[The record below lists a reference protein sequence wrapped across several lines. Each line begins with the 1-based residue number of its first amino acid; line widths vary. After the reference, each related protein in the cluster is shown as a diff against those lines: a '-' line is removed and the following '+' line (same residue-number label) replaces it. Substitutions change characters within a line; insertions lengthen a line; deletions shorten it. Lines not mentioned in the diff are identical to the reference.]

1 MPYAN
6 FRKTITQ
13 DAVIFKFLP
22 HPFKRFAFFA
32 FFPLVS
38 NFNVLLLKV
47 NVRYEYTMIPG
58 VTSTMQVKC
67 GQVIAIS
74 LGIFIIHNTVIPM
87 AMANELP
94 LYDTNAYCREI
105 GDIAGGSSQIE
116 LVCRQEEEAAKVKIS
131 TLNPSTRTMRYC
143 DEVAR
148 IAGGSYQILE
158 VCITDELS
166 AEDQL

>member
-1 MPYAN
+1 
-6 FRKTITQ
+6 
-13 DAVIFKFLP
+13 
-22 HPFKRFAFFA
+22 
-32 FFPLVS
+32 
-38 NFNVLLLKV
+38 
-47 NVRYEYTMIPG
+47 
-58 VTSTMQVKC
+58 MQVKC

-74 LGIFIIHNTVIPM
+74 LGIFIIHITVIPM

-148 IAGGSYQILE
+148 VAGGSYQILE

-166 AEDQL
+166 AEGQL